1 MGLGARS
8 ELGGVSGA
16 VAPWRV
22 PGCDWK
28 EGHSR
33 SPTVPLCSQPQH
45 QAATVRPAGPCLL
58 EPDRNRGSWAGRV
71 PRGKAETD
79 GQEPRDAVLFDSS
92 EPPGFWQWLE
102 KSHSLEQVEASMR
115 FEVRVWEQ
123 VGAWPPRPTR
133 GAFPGLC
140 VSPVSSEAEVCQL
153 LPHTEA
159 SGAWSPATLTPSSLP
174 AETSGGKRP

>member
-1 MGLGARS
+1 M
-8 ELGGVSGA
+8 
-16 VAPWRV
+16 
-22 PGCDWK
+22 
-28 EGHSR
+28 
-33 SPTVPLCSQPQH
+33 
-45 QAATVRPAGPCLL
+45 
-58 EPDRNRGSWAGRV
+58 
-71 PRGKAETD
+71 
-79 GQEPRDAVLFDSS
+79 LFDSS

-115 FEVRVWEQ
+115 FEVRVCEQ